1 MKLKVVIPF
10 LLAILV
16 SFSSFLYKTEKTV
29 EITTSYGVIKLKLYN
44 ETPLHRDNFIKLIKE
59 GTYNGTLF
67 HRVINEFMIQ
77 GGDPNSV
84 GAPADAQLGNGGP
97 GYTIPAEFNSKFIH
111 KKGSLAAARQPDNVN
126 PEKRSSGSQF
136 YIVQGRKYSASD
148 MERLQQRNIQV
159 KKQELMN
166 DFFQKAENSA
176 YLVRLTEIKKAQDQ
190 EAMNSLIKEIEPI
203 INMEYE
209 KTPTEYTAEQLKAY
223 EEIGGTPHL
232 DGGYT
237 VFGEVIQGLDVIDL
251 IAAVATQ
258 PGDRPVTDI
267 KVTMK
272 VIN

>member
-16 SFSSFLYKTEKTV
+16 SFSSFLYETEKTV

-97 GYTIPAEFNSKFIH
+97 GYTIPAEFNSRFIH
-111 KKGSLAAARQPDNVN
+111 KKGSLAAARQSDNVN